1 MKHTRRSRT
10 ARLAWLAI
18 PAATGLLLAG
28 CSGSGNSSGT
38 EPQTITF
45 AYGATND
52 QDKAAY
58 DSLATSFMAE
68 NKGVTVTTQ
77 NLPVQSYPTTIATRV
92 QGGNAPDT
100 FYAEGGTGQSNS
112 ILPWAKSG
120 LVLPLDDPSIASNL
134 PDSAKSLYTY
144 NGKIYGV
151 PLGTQLNGVIYNDE
165 LAQSIGV

>member
-1 MKHTRRSRT
+1 MKHTPRSRT

-18 PAATGLLLAG
+18 PVTAGLLLAG
-28 CSGSGNSSGT
+28 CSSSGAT
-38 EPQTITF
+38 GGKEPQTISF

-58 DSLATSFMAE
+58 DSLAKAFEAE

-77 NLPVQSYPTTIATRV
+77 NLPVQSYATTIATRV

-100 FYAEGGTGQSNS
+100 FYAAGGTGQANS

-120 LVLPLDDPSIASNL
+120 QVLALDDASIKANI
-134 PDSAKSLYTY
+134 PDSAGSQAAWLSNTRRAASSA
-144 NGKIYGV
+144 IVVWSASRRARGV
-151 PLGTQLNGVIYNDE
+151 
-165 LAQSIGV
+165 SS